1 MKRREFLK
9 KAIIAPAALAALNAG
24 CGKTAGR
31 SGKRLI
37 VLAVDGMDPNLL
49 ESFMERGLMPN
60 TRRLKES
67 GSFSRLATSNPPQS
81 PVAWSN
87 FITGSPPPVH
97 GIFDFIHR
105 DPATMMPFLSIS
117 EVSPP
122 DSTLNLGKLR
132 LPLSGGG
139 VNLLRRGKPFW
150 NNLLDKGI
158 PVTMVKLPVDFPPP
172 ETNKNGLF
180 LSGLGTPD
188 VRGSQGSFTFF
199 TDDPRSI
206 SDDTGGGVVIPVRDY
221 GDGCYTCRVDG
232 PENSL
237 IEGNPVMSVEVKV
250 WVDRNSRAVRIDMG
264 DASVVI
270 GEGQWSPWM
279 HFSFP
284 ALGPLST
291 VHAIGR
297 FYLKEVSQ
305 KLKLYLSPL
314 NIDPENPALPISSPD
329 WYSRDLAE
337 EAGPFYTQGFPEDT
351 KALSRGI
358 FDDDDYLSQA
368 NLVLEERMG
377 LFHTVLS
384 KYNEGLLFFYF
395 TSLDLN
401 VHMFYRSMDP
411 ASPLYGVTD
420 SRFSGVIADLY
431 SKIDIAVGEAMELI
445 DDRTELIL
453 LSDHGFAPFRRSFN
467 LNSFLAA
474 EGFADI
480 SSPFERNNDM
490 YTCLDWPKTGAYGL
504 GLNGLYINQA
514 GREKN
519 GVVTLAD
526 KRILMENLK
535 SSLESATDPLT
546 GDRPIKNLFIL
557 EDLYPGLEMPP
568 WAPDM
573 LVGYSHG
580 YRASWETTLGAFPEE
595 VITDNMDPWS
605 GTHCISPDICPGSLV
620 TSLKDIPAAPTLTQM
635 GSLINSIL
643 MEEDE
648 LS

>member
-1 MKRREFLK
+1 MKRRDFLK
-9 KAIIAPAALAALNAG
+9 KAILTPAALAALSVG
-24 CGKTAGR
+24 CGKTTGT

-37 VLAVDGMDPNLL
+37 VLGVDGMDPNLV

-60 TRRLKES
+60 TKRLKEM
-67 GSFSRLATSNPPQS
+67 GSFSRLGTSNPPQS

-87 FITGSPPPVH
+87 FITGAPPPVH

-105 DPATMMPFLSIS
+105 DPATMTPFLSIS

-122 DSTLNLGKLR
+122 DSTLNIGKLR

-139 VNLLRRGKPFW
+139 VNLLRRGTPFW
-150 NNLLDKGI
+150 DTLLDKGI

-172 ETNKNGLF
+172 AENKHGLF

-206 SDDTGGGVVIPVRDY
+206 SDNTGGGVVIPVRDY
-221 GDGCYTCRVDG
+221 GDGCYKCRVDG
-232 PENSL
+232 PANSL
-237 IEGNPVMSVEVKV
+237 IEGNPTMSMEVKV
-250 WVDRNSRAVRIDMG
+250 WVDKDSRAVRIDMG
-264 DASVVI
+264 DSSVVI
-270 GEGQWSPWM
+270 GEKQWSPWM
-279 HFSFP
+279 HFNFP
-284 ALGPLST
+284 ALGPFST

-297 FYLKEVSQ
+297 FYLKEVTP
-305 KLKLYLSPL
+305 KLKLYLSPI

-337 EAGPFYTQGFPEDT
+337 DAGLFYTQGFPEDT

-368 NLVLEERMG
+368 NIVLEERMS
-377 LFHTVLS
+377 LFHSVLS
-384 KYNEGLLFFYF
+384 NYREGLLFFYF

-411 ASPLYGVTD
+411 ASPLYATTD
-420 SRFSGVIADLY
+420 PRFSGVIADLY
-431 SKIDIAVGEAMELI
+431 SRIDIAVGKAMELL
-445 DDRTELIL
+445 DDRTEIIL

-480 SSPFERNNDM
+480 SSPYDRNKDM
-490 YTCLDWPKTGAYGL
+490 YACLDWSKTGAYGM

-514 GREKN
+514 GREKD
-519 GVVTLAD
+519 GVVALAD
-526 KRILMENLK
+526 KRNLMENLK
-535 SSLESATDPLT
+535 TSLEGAVDPLT
-546 GDRPIKNLFIL
+546 GEKPVKNLFIL
-557 EDLYPGLEMPP
+557 EDIYPGFEMPP

-620 TSLKDIPAAPTLTQM
+620 TSMRNMPLNPTLTDM
-635 GSLINSIL
+635 GSLINAIL
-643 MEEDE
+643 TEEDE
-648 LS
+648 DQ

>member
-1 MKRREFLK
+1 MKRRDFLK
-9 KAIIAPAALAALNAG
+9 KALLTPAALAALSAG
-24 CGKTAGR
+24 CGKTAGV

-37 VLAVDGMDPNLL
+37 VLGVDGMDPNLL
-49 ESFMERGLMPN
+49 ESFVEKGLMPN
-60 TRRLKES
+60 TKRLMEM
-67 GSFSRLATSNPPQS
+67 GSFSRLGTSNPPQS

-87 FITGSPPPVH
+87 FITGAPPPVH

-105 DPATMMPFLSIS
+105 DPETMRPFLSIS

-132 LPLSGGG
+132 LPISGGG
-139 VNLLRRGKPFW
+139 VDLLRKGTPFW
-150 NNLLDKGI
+150 NSLLQRGI

-172 ETNKNGLF
+172 PANSHGLF

-188 VRGSQGSFTFF
+188 IRGSQGSFTFF
-199 TDDPRSI
+199 TDDPRAI

-221 GDGCYTCRVDG
+221 GNGCYTCRVDG
-232 PENSL
+232 PANSL
-237 IEGNPVMSVEVKV
+237 IEGNPTMSVEVKA
-250 WVDRNSRAVRIDMG
+250 WVDRDSRAVRIDMG

-270 GEGQWSPWM
+270 GEKQWSPWM

-297 FYLKEVSQ
+297 FYLKEAAP

-337 EAGPFYTQGFPEDT
+337 DAGLFYTQGFPEDT

-358 FDDDDYLSQA
+358 FNDDDYLSQA
-368 NLVLEERMG
+368 EMVLKERMS
-377 LFHTVLS
+377 LFHSVLS
-384 KYNEGLLFFYF
+384 RYREGLLFFYF

-411 ASPLYGVTD
+411 ASPLYDATE

-431 SKIDIAVGEAMELI
+431 FRIDIAVGEAMELL
-445 DDRTELIL
+445 DHRTEIIL

-480 SSPFERNNDM
+480 SSPYQRNSDM
-490 YTCLDWPKTGAYGL
+490 FACLDWSKTGAYGL

-519 GVVTLAD
+519 GIITSAD
-526 KRILMENLK
+526 KRSLMERLK
-535 SSLESATDPLT
+535 SSLEGAIDPLT
-546 GDRPIKNLFIL
+546 GEKPVKNLFIL
-557 EDLYPGLEMPP
+557 EDVYPGYDMPP

-580 YRASWETTLGAFPEE
+580 YRASWETTLGAFPEG

-605 GTHCISPDICPGSLV
+605 GTHCISPDVCPGSLV
-620 TSLKDIPAAPTLTQM
+620 TSLKTIPANPTLTEM
-635 GSLINSIL
+635 GSLINRIL
-643 MEEDE
+643 TDEDSV
-648 LS
+648 L